1 MHSRFTK
8 AEKQNMQ
15 YTSPSELV
23 TIKDEV
29 ICSRGVGVGILWL
42 RHKTSQSNNNTI
54 NISNI
59 PHSLSP
65 LFYLLARSLQL
76 LHSPLLSCT
85 RHPHLCIQNKPPRG
99 LSPFDSLMYEP
110 VP

>member
-42 RHKTSQSNNNTI
+42 RDKTSQSNNNTI

-65 LFYLLARSLQL
+65 LFIFWLAHSNCSI
-76 LHSPLLSCT
+76 LHCFLVRRIHIFVFKTNLHGVSLLST
-85 RHPHLCIQNKPPRG
+85 P
-99 LSPFDSLMYEP
+99 
-110 VP
+110 